1 VQGRLRKE
9 PLTVDVSTSCAH
21 CSQTLELTIDSD
33 LNVTV
38 HQDTDPLVFIPEVSL
53 FEVEDPSIIDSF

>member
-1 VQGRLRKE
+1 M
-9 PLTVDVSTSCAH
+9 DVSTSCAH
-21 CSQTLELTIDSD
+21 CSQTLDLTIDSD